1 MKILI
6 ICSPVNS
13 SMEVVFLSSIFLMY
27 KFEMIEYSNKQNE
40 RRTLCEMLTHSI
52 FLSKINILKKK
63 NIFNSNS
70 YESPFSHRHANQV
83 IKMSWLL
90 LHPFPSPTWPFL
102 ALILTPLYLHLLHVI
117 SLPFSHSHSTPP
129 LCPHP
134 QPPICTPSSSLLS
147 PFLPVFPMSLYQ
159 EEKRGSP
166 EGLWFVPAAAYTG
179 LMRSLREGVSVS
191 VYVCVCLFLCLC
203 LCSCD

>member
-117 SLPFSHSHSTPP
+117 AFLSLALYSSTVPPTPNPQSVPPPPLSSHPFS
-129 LCPHP
+129 
-134 QPPICTPSSSLLS
+134 LS
-147 PFLPVFPMSLYQ
+147 
-159 EEKRGSP
+159 
-166 EGLWFVPAAAYTG
+166 
-179 LMRSLREGVSVS
+179 
-191 VYVCVCLFLCLC
+191 FLCLSIRRRREAPQRDC
-203 LCSCD
+203 GSFPLPPTLA

>member
-1 MKILI
+1 MWPLFLFTAFHHFCGSSS
-6 ICSPVNS
+6 CSGRPS
-13 SMEVVFLSSIFLMY
+13 DRSAHTSAPAGW
-27 KFEMIEYSNKQNE
+27 
-40 RRTLCEMLTHSI
+40 C

-129 LCPHP
+129 LCP
-134 QPPICTPSSSLLS
+134 PPPTPNLYPLLLS
-147 PFLPVFPMSLYQ
+147 PLTLSPCLSYVSLSGGEERLPRGTVVRSRCRLHWLN
-159 EEKRGSP
+159 EEPAGRG
-166 EGLWFVPAAAYTG
+166 ECL
-179 LMRSLREGVSVS
+179 
-191 VYVCVCLFLCLC
+191 CVCLRVSVFV
-203 LCSCD
+203 SVPV

>member
-1 MKILI
+1 
-6 ICSPVNS
+6 
-13 SMEVVFLSSIFLMY
+13 
-27 KFEMIEYSNKQNE
+27 
-40 RRTLCEMLTHSI
+40 MLTHTVC
-52 FLSKINILKKK
+52 LCKINILKKE
-63 NIFNSNS
+63 I
-70 YESPFSHRHANQV
+70 ESESMFTHRLGYQV

-90 LHPFPSPTWPFL
+90 LLPSSISLPDL
-102 ALILTPLYLHLLHVI
+102 ALLALTLTPLYLHLLHII
-117 SLPFSHSHSTPP
+117 SLPFSNSHSTPP
-129 LCPHP
+129 LPPPPH
-134 QPPICTPSSSLLS
+134 ICTPSSSLLS
-147 PFLPVFPMSLYQ
+147 PFLPVFAMSLYQ